1 VTGPSRPNVLLVRA
15 GSRLCALPLA
25 CVVETLRPLP
35 TSPLAGTPPSVS
47 GVAVVR
53 GAPTPVVDL
62 DALLGAAGGAP
73 ASRFVVVRVGERR
86 AALAVTEV
94 VGLHALPEGGEV
106 AGAPLLD
113 GAADGAVAALRSRD
127 DALLVVLAAAR
138 LVPDAAWRALA
149 GERAAP

>member
-1 VTGPSRPNVLLVRA
+1 
-15 GSRLCALPLA
+15 
-25 CVVETLRPLP
+25 
-35 TSPLAGTPPSVS
+35 VS

-62 DALLGAAGGAP
+62 DALLGSSGGGP
-73 ASRFVVVRVGERR
+73 PERYVVVRVGERR

-94 VGLHALPEGGEV
+94 VGLGELSEGDV

-113 GAADGAVAALRSRD
+113 GAAEGAVAALRSRD

-138 LVPDAAWRALA
+138 LVPDAAWRAVD
-149 GERAAP
+149 ERAAP

>member
-1 VTGPSRPNVLLVRA
+1 MTGPSRPNVLLVRA

-25 CVVETLRPLP
+25 CVVETLRPLH
-35 TSPLAGTPPSVS
+35 TSPLAGTPACVS

-62 DALLGAAGGAP
+62 DALLGSPGGAP
-73 ASRFVVVRVGERR
+73 PARFVILRLGERR

-94 VGLHALPEGGEV
+94 VGLGELSEGDV

-138 LVPDAAWRALA
+138 LVPEAAWRAVD
-149 GERAAP
+149 ERAAP

>member
-35 TSPLAGTPPSVS
+35 TSPLAGTPASVS

-53 GAPTPVVDL
+53 GEPTPVVDL
-62 DALLGAAGGAP
+62 DALLGSPGGAP
-73 ASRFVVVRVGERR
+73 PARFVIVRLGERR

-94 VGLHALPEGGEV
+94 VGLQELPEGGDV

-113 GAADGAVAALRSRD
+113 GAAEGAVAALRSRD

-138 LVPDAAWRALA
+138 LVPDAAWRAVDA
-149 GERAAP
+149 ERVAP